1 MNILNKLSDL
11 TSIDNKYWIL
21 IFKTLVFFI
30 IFDLIKRILIRLFKK
45 IKDSKKEYEYTQ
57 KLKLVISFMKL
68 GIFVLIWAK
77 YLKGFVTIIS
87 FISAGFTIALRDIIL
102 NWFAGIYIKT
112 IKPFNV
118 EDRIEINN
126 YKGDVVNINTLNF
139 ELLEVDNSDFMG
151 QSTGVITHVPNS
163 TIFSYP
169 LRNYDKAFK
178 YVWNEI
184 VVNVPLDFNIEKVR
198 KTLYRIVNKND
209 VIDKVPDTVKKDIQD
224 ISTDYRIYYTE
235 YKPVIYCKV
244 VGDYVEY
251 TLRYLVDPRKSRY
264 VHSSIWK
271 HILIAHQKGEI
282 TLYNKDYVVEE
293 KNKEEI
299 LKKKDDIPVLEE
311 KETR

>member
-1 MNILNKLSDL
+1 MNILNKLSEL
-11 TSIDNKYWIL
+11 TSIDSKYWIL
-21 IFKTLVFFI
+21 IFKTLVFFV
-30 IFDLIKRILIRLFKK
+30 IFDIAKRIAIRLFKR

-57 KLKLVISFMKL
+57 KLKLVISFLKL
-68 GIFVLIWAK
+68 GIFVLIWGK

-102 NWFAGIYIKT
+102 NWFAGIYIKMV
-112 IKPFNV
+112 KPFNV

-139 ELLEVDNSDFMG
+139 ELLEVDNADFIG

-163 TIFSYP
+163 IVFSYP
-169 LRNYDKAFK
+169 LRNYDKGFK

-184 VVNVPLDFNIEKVR
+184 VVNVPLDYNVEKIR
-198 KTLYRIVNKND
+198 KILYRIVNKND
-209 VIDKVPDTVKKDIQD
+209 IIDKVPDTVKKDIQD

-271 HILIAHQKGEI
+271 HILISHQKGELE
-282 TLYNKDYVVEE
+282 LYNKNTEY
-293 KNKEEI
+293 KKEEV
-299 LKKKDDIPVLEE
+299 LQGENPKKDNNVLLEE
-311 KETR
+311 SK

>member
-1 MNILNKLSDL
+1 MNILNKLSEL
-11 TSIDNKYWIL
+11 TSIDSKYWIL
-21 IFKTLVFFI
+21 IFKTLVFFL
-30 IFDLIKRILIRLFKK
+30 IFDIIKRIAIRLFKR

-57 KLKLVISFMKL
+57 KLKLVISFLKL
-68 GIFVLIWAK
+68 GIFVLIWGK
-77 YLKGFVTIIS
+77 YLKGFITIIS

-271 HILIAHQKGEI
+271 HILLAHQKGEI
-282 TLYNKDYVVEE
+282 ELYNKNTEY
-293 KNKEEI
+293 KKEEVI
-299 LKKKDDIPVLEE
+299 LKDETNKKDNTILVDAT
-311 KETR
+311 K

>member
-1 MNILNKLSDL
+1 MNILNKLSEL
-11 TSIDNKYWIL
+11 TSIDSKYWEL
-21 IFKTLVFFI
+21 IFKTLIFWI
-30 IFDLIKRILIRLFKK
+30 ILDIIKRVLIRIFKK
-45 IKDSKKEYEYTQ
+45 IDDSKKEYLYTQ
-57 KLKLVISFMKL
+57 KLKFVISFIKL
-68 GIFVLIWAK
+68 GIFILIWAK
-77 YLKGFVTIIS
+77 YLKGFITIIS

-112 IKPFNV
+112 IKPFQV

-139 ELLEVDNSDFMG
+139 ELLEVDNKDFMG

-178 YVWNEI
+178 YIWNEI
-184 VVNVPLDFNIEKVR
+184 VVNVPLDFSIEKVR

-209 VIDKVPDTVKKDIQD
+209 VIDKVPDTVKKDIED

-235 YKPVIYCKV
+235 YKPVVYCKV

-251 TLRYLVDPRKSRY
+251 TLRYLVDPRKARY

-271 HILIAHQKGEI
+271 HILIAHQKGELI
-282 TLYNKDYVVEE
+282 LYNKDYKVEE
-293 KNKEEI
+293 DKEEQDL
-299 LKKKDDIPVLEE
+299 LKKDEVISESK
-311 KETR
+311 KN

>member
-1 MNILNKLSDL
+1 MNILNKLSEL
-11 TSIDNKYWIL
+11 TSIDSKYWIL

-30 IFDLIKRILIRLFKK
+30 IFDVIKRVLIRFFKK
-45 IKDSKKEYEYTQ
+45 IKDSKKEYLYTH
-57 KLKLVISFMKL
+57 KLKVIISFLKL
-68 GIFVLIWAK
+68 GIFILLWSK
-77 YLKGFVTIIS
+77 YLSGFITIIS

-112 IKPFNV
+112 VKPFNV

-251 TLRYLVDPRKSRY
+251 TLRYLVDPRKARY

-271 HILIAHQKGEI
+271 HILIAHQKGELV
-282 TLYNKDYVVEE
+282 LYNKDYKVEE
-293 KNKEEI
+293 DKEEQDL
-299 LKKKDDIPVLEE
+299 LKKDEVISESK
-311 KETR
+311 KN

>member
-1 MNILNKLSDL
+1 MNILNKLSEL
-11 TSIDNKYWIL
+11 TSIDSKYWIL
-21 IFKTLVFFI
+21 IFKTLVFFL
-30 IFDLIKRILIRLFKK
+30 IFDIIKRIAIRLFKR

-57 KLKLVISFMKL
+57 KLKLVISFLKL
-68 GIFVLIWAK
+68 GIFVLIWGK
-77 YLKGFVTIIS
+77 YLKGFITIIS

-271 HILIAHQKGEI
+271 HILLAHQKGEI
-282 TLYNKDYVVEE
+282 ELYNKNTEY
-293 KNKEEI
+293 KKEEVI
-299 LKKKDDIPVLEE
+299 LKDETNKKDNTVLVDAT
-311 KETR
+311 K